1 MDREAWRAVV
11 HGVAK
16 SRTRLSDWTEL
27 NGKYTEDSIWC
38 TFLSCSTAT
47 KEKVAQLCLTLCDP
61 IGCSPPGSSVH
72 EILQAGTLEWVAIPF
87 FRASSQPRDQT
98 QVSCITGRFFTNW
111 ATTDTKAST
120 KWKKLTT
127 WWPWARS
134 PQTYWSLRISNVN
147 PCDTGQFPHHQ
158 PIRDLCTN
166 WSYTLQLPPPPWF
179 RNATLKPLGEFGLYE
194 CSLPPTPCN
203 APAINMALCF
213 TTTWCK

>member
-1 MDREAWRAVV
+1 MRDRETWCAVV

-16 SRTRLSDWTEL
+16 NRTRLSDWTEL
-27 NGKYTEDSIWC
+27 NRKYTEDSIWC

-61 IGCSPPGSSVH
+61 ISCSPPGSSVH
-72 EILQAGTLEWVAIPF
+72 EILKAGILEWVAIPF

-98 QVSCITGRFFTNW
+98 RVSCVTGRFFTNW

-120 KWKKLTT
+120 KWKKLTA

-134 PQTYWSLRISNVN
+134 PQTYWSLRINNVN

-158 PIRDLCTN
+158 PETCARTDHI
-166 WSYTLQLPPPPWF
+166 
-179 RNATLKPLGEFGLYE
+179 
-194 CSLPPTPCN
+194 PCN
-203 APAINMALCF
+203 SLHHLGLKMLPWNLLGSLGFMSVHCPPLLVMHLQ
-213 TTTWCK
+213 